1 MSKQKRQHKFFDNH
15 TIPGVIALM
24 FAGRFPLGPVPL
36 SSIGVSLMAGISEEI
51 AFRELPISYLAR
63 QWREEKLLPVYFL
76 IYGYNHDKHDELELY
91 SWIRCLYNL
100 IQRNQSMRRLRRI

>member
-36 SSIGVSLMAGISEEI
+36 SSIGASLMAGISEEI

-63 QWREEKLLPVYFL
+63 QWREEK
-76 IYGYNHDKHDELELY
+76 
-91 SWIRCLYNL
+91 
-100 IQRNQSMRRLRRI
+100 